1 MELQDYKKK
10 LREMGCIDDSFD
22 EPVLY
27 NPARVEDGQTYTC
40 SNLKIITA
48 YTDIDRIS
56 THMIGLADGMKEK
69 RFAKDVSV
77 EIIIGMAKSSISKKK
92 HDAIVRLVKYINSNS
107 DMPKLSC
114 RYICQGKEVHSK
126 VYLWS
131 TYTKTKGSTIP
142 MLAYAGSLNYTMNAF
157 YKRRESVV
165 VADAFAMDL
174 YYKNLLKD
182 TLDCTDLE
190 VMRRIKNLSD
200 PSAKCD
206 MNPDEDLQEK
216 DYEYYN
222 SQTPV
227 DILKVSL
234 LTADG
239 SQTGYGSGINWG
251 IRKNGTKRN
260 RNQAY
265 IPYNV
270 ADRKEGF
277 FPDRIH
283 ETDLNCPIFKVITKD
298 IGSFHMRMAQQ
309 NNKALHS
316 AESNAI
322 LGEWIRNRMGI
333 MNGTLITK
341 EMLEHY
347 GKTYVTFRK
356 YKDGTYLLDF

>member
-1 MELQDYKKK
+1 MDLQDYRKN
-10 LREMGCIDDSFD
+10 LRKMGCIDEAFE
-22 EPVLY
+22 EPILY
-27 NPARVEDGQTYTC
+27 NPARVEDNKTHIC

-48 YTDIDRIS
+48 YTDIERIS
-56 THMIGLADGMKEK
+56 THMITLADGMKEK
-69 RFAKDVSV
+69 QFPKDMSV
-77 EIIIGMAKSSISKKK
+77 EIIIGMAKSSISFKK
-92 HDAIVRLVKYINSNS
+92 HNAIVRLVKYINSNTN
-107 DMPKLSC
+107 MPKLYC

-126 VYLWS
+126 VYVWS
-131 TYTKTKGSTIP
+131 TCTNKSIVP
-142 MLAYAGSLNYTMNAF
+142 ILAYVGSLNYTMNAF

-165 VADAFAMDL
+165 VTNAFAMNL
-174 YYKNLLKD
+174 YYQSLLKD

-190 VMRRIKNLSD
+190 VLKRIKNLSD

-206 MNPDEDLQEK
+206 TNPDEDLQEQ
-216 DYEYYN
+216 DYDYYN

-227 DILKVSL
+227 DVLKVSL

-251 IRKNGTKRN
+251 IRRDGTKRD

-270 ADRKEGF
+270 SDRKDGF

-283 ETDLNCPIFKVITKD
+283 EEDPNCPVFKVITKD

-333 MNGTLITK
+333 ANGTLITK